1 VAGRLYASRERLKR
15 LPTVVMNHRIPAD
28 SDMCDVVQS
37 LEAAVAKGLA
47 SYYGLSNVSGRQLD
61 AALTCDRGTEPAVVE
76 NRYSLMYR

>member
-1 VAGRLYASRERLKR
+1 MAGRLYASRERLKR

-47 SYYGLSNVSGRQLD
+47 SYYGLSNVSGRQLE
-61 AALTCDRGTEPAVVE
+61 AALTCAGGIEPAVVE